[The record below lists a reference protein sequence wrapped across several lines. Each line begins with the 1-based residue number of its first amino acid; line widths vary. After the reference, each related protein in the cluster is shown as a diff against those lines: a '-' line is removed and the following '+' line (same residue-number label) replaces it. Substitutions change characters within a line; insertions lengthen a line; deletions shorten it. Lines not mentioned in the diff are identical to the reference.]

1 MLLQNLM
8 LVRSK
13 HVRMRKLIDI
23 LIGIWVLVTIS
34 VDIGVVVTSA
44 TAGVWAL
51 DAIIRSVLLIIIV
64 VVGVLDYV
72 DKD

>member
-1 MLLQNLM
+1 
-8 LVRSK
+8 
-13 HVRMRKLIDI
+13 MRKLIDI

-44 TAGVWAL
+44 TSGVWAL